1 MTGEAPRLLER
12 TPATLAAEAGLLP
25 AVFAGELS
33 GVLVRGFLS
42 PEACAGIIDDLE
54 RSPLKARDAAPF
66 PGVTY
71 GDVLVVSPPD
81 LSHYYQAAAQLER
94 TLAPSGVVGRVL
106 DAFDRVGGKTS
117 ASVPGGYAPVTVRI
131 LRPGQAVS
139 AHSERMDWPSMKALQ
154 PLLNP
159 ETTLSFYMPLAAAEA
174 GGELVI
180 YHRPPDGQ
188 RPAIE
193 GKSPETTNALLAA
206 FGETRVRPGVGDLL
220 LFDGGRFNHRVT
232 PVEGVEERWTLG
244 GFAGLDRG
252 GRTVWVWS

>member
-1 MTGEAPRLLER
+1 MSGEAPRLLER

-25 AVFAGELS
+25 AVFAGDVS
-33 GVLVRGFLS
+33 GVLVRGFLT
-42 PEACAGIIDDLE
+42 PEACAGIIEDLE
-54 RSPLKARDAAPF
+54 SSPLEARDAAPF

-81 LSHYYQAAAQLER
+81 LSHYHQAAAQLEKA
-94 TLAPSGVVGRVL
+94 LAPSGVVSRVI
-106 DAFDRVGGKTS
+106 DAFDRVGGKAS
-117 ASVPGGYAPVTVRI
+117 ATVPGGYAPVTVRI
-131 LRPGQAVS
+131 LGPGQAVA
-139 AHSERMDWPSMKALQ
+139 AHSERTNWPSMAALEPQ
-154 PLLNP
+154 LDP
-159 ETTLSFYMPLAAAEA
+159 ETTLSFYVPLAGAEA

-206 FGETRVRPGVGDLL
+206 FGETRVRPGIGDLL

-232 PVEGVEERWTLG
+232 PVEGEQARWTLG

-252 GRTVWVWS
+252 GRTIWVWS